1 MEKKKMNV
9 LYRRDERFPITEITR
24 MNAVRNP
31 PCVIVIAVYGE
42 DERHFC
48 MFREKWTIKVLG
60 DRIFW
65 KKLESQS
72 LTFKGGRF
80 YGHLDS
86 LFMRILCEVFHID
99 WISQWCFS
107 LIGSNKTLF
116 KAILQGKITNPE
128 DLCKKYSK
136 LYFKGAYSYKNLKE
150 CALKVMSFSLWTL
163 YYYCTNPNEG
173 LRYLLDLRAKDEF
186 NASFRWFE
194 DYSTIQES
202 DIRDFLYYCE
212 ILGDTKWN
220 PKWSKNRLITEHQK
234 QIERVQLLEIQG
246 KSNELIA
253 PSFSKD
259 GLSLITDERTCYEE
273 GLYMHNCV
281 HTCYW
286 HRIQDGI
293 YLIAKGDVKGDH
305 INLGIT
311 IDETPRLDQVHTIR
325 NGEVSDDVREFCINW
340 IEANKEALND
350 TVKYIKVVHG
360 V

>member
-1 MEKKKMNV
+1 MNV
-9 LYRRDERFPITEITR
+9 LYKRDERYPITNITR
-24 MNAVRNP
+24 INAVRNP
-31 PCVIVIAVYGE
+31 PCATVIVVYG
-42 DERHFC
+42 DNAQYFC

-72 LTFKGGRF
+72 LTFKDGRF

-86 LFMRILCEVFHID
+86 FFMKILCNVFNID
-99 WISQWCFS
+99 WISPWCFT
-107 LIGSNKTLF
+107 LIGNNRTFF

-136 LYFKGAYSYKNLKE
+136 LYFKGVYSYKNLKK
-150 CALKVMSFSLWTL
+150 CALRSLSFSLWSL

-173 LRYLLDLRAKDEF
+173 LRYLLDLRAEEAKNSSLVWQCINNSKIYEP
-186 NASFRWFE
+186 
-194 DYSTIQES
+194 

-220 PKWSKNRLITEHQK
+220 PKWSKNRLIAEHQK
-234 QIERVQLLEIQG
+234 QIERVQLLTIQE
-246 KSNELIA
+246 KSNKLIA

-273 GLYMHNCV
+273 GMYMHNCV

-286 HRIQDGI
+286 HRIRGGS
-293 YLIAKGDVKGDH
+293 YLIAKGDVKGEH
-305 INLGIT
+305 INLGIMMG
-311 IDETPRLDQVHTIR
+311 ETPRLDQVHTIR
-325 NGEVSDDVREFCINW
+325 NGEVSDDVREFCTRW
-340 IEANKEALND
+340 IEANREALTS
-350 TVKYIKVVHG
+350 TVDCIRV
-360 V
+360 

>member
-1 MEKKKMNV
+1 MNV
-9 LYRRDERFPITEITR
+9 LYKRDERFPLTDMSR

-31 PCVIVIAVYGE
+31 PCVLSTTVYG
-42 DERHFC
+42 DKQHFC
-48 MFREKWTIKVLG
+48 MFHEKWTIKVLG
-60 DRIFW
+60 NKIFW
-65 KKLESQS
+65 KKLDSYS

-86 LFMRILCEVFHID
+86 FFMRILCEVFHID

-107 LIGSNKTLF
+107 LIGTNRTLF

-150 CALKVMSFSLWTL
+150 CACQALTFSLWSL

-173 LRYLLDLRAKDEF
+173 LRYLLDLREVSEK
-186 NASFRWFE
+186 NTS
-194 DYSTIQES
+194 STWWIGCSLDILES

-212 ILGDTKWN
+212 MLGDTKWN
-220 PKWSKNRLITEHQK
+220 PKWSKNRLIAEHQK
-234 QIERVQLLEIQG
+234 QIERVQLLEIQE

-273 GLYMHNCV
+273 GMYMHNCV

-286 HRIQDGI
+286 HRILGGI
-293 YLIAKGDVKGDH
+293 YLIAKGDIKGEH
-305 INLGIT
+305 INLGIKM
-311 IDETPRLDQVHTIR
+311 EKTPRLDQVHTIR

-350 TVKYIKVVHG
+350 TVNCIRV
-360 V
+360 